1 MQHVTETVK
10 PRAARTRATRRRIVD
25 AAAELFI
32 ERGYGVTT
40 LEQIAARAG
49 VAVQTVYFHF
59 GNKRTV
65 LKEAVDVA
73 AVGDDEQ
80 VALLERPW
88 LAELRAEPDP
98 RRVVELWMVS
108 STAIYRRIGPIMAV
122 VRDAAVTDPEMAAQ
136 WAVNEEQRTTAFRE
150 LAHELDRS
158 GGAQP
163 ARRGGGRRAL
173 RAARPGG
180 LRRAHRAGLEP
191 FAVGAVHDGDDHRC
205 ATRVRSVGSAGLTW
219 SPCTT
224 LPPPAGSAASS
235 APRCATARWR
245 SPRWWRR
252 RWA

>member
-1 MQHVTETVK
+1 MQYVSETVK

-25 AAAELFI
+25 AAADLFV
-32 ERGYGVTT
+32 EHGYGATT

-136 WAVNEEQRTTAFRE
+136 WAVNEEQRTTAFGE
-150 LAHELDRS
+150 LAHELDR
-158 GGAQP
+158 
-163 ARRGGGRRAL
+163 RRAL
-173 RAARPGG
+173 NRPVD
-180 LRRAHRAGLEP
+180 E
-191 FAVGAVHDGDDHRC
+191 AVDVLC
-205 ATRVRSVGSAGLTW
+205 ALLGPEVYGVLTGRGW
-219 SPCTT
+219 SPSQWERFTT
-224 LPPPAGSAASS
+224 ETITAALLG
-235 APRCATARWR
+235 
-245 SPRWWRR
+245 
-252 RWA
+252 